1 MPLLARMI
9 AAPLQVSVG
18 SGTIGAVS
26 EMLESCRLSRNG
38 QVALVIGTGMGDAV
52 IDALDDQLNRDHIIR
67 VGRGTIDEAT
77 DVATRL
83 NTTAVDAVVGI
94 GGGRTLDVAKFA
106 STRLGLPML
115 AVATNLAHDGIAS
128 PVSVLRHGV
137 ARRSYGVAAPA
148 AIVVDLDF
156 VERAPEH
163 FLRSGVGDVVSNIS
177 AIADW
182 RLSHEMTGEP
192 LDGVAAALASTAAEA
207 VLAQP
212 GKPSEP
218 EFLRCLAE
226 ALILSGLAMSA
237 AGTSRPCSGACHEI
251 SHAIDHLYPGVG
263 SHGEQVAVGAM
274 FATFV
279 RGDSA
284 RVRHIADVF
293 ERHGLPLT
301 PAELELTERQFVDA
315 VLFAPATRPDRY
327 TILEHLDLDEPGAV
341 RAVHEFVEFVRC

>member
-18 SGTIGAVS
+18 AGTIKSIA
-26 EMLESCRLSRNG
+26 EMLESCRLSRTG
-38 QVALVIGTGMGDAV
+38 QVAFVIGTGMGDAAMTGV
-52 IDALDDQLNRDHIIR
+52 ADQLNRDHVVR
-67 VGRGTIDEAT
+67 VGRGTIDEAI

-83 NTTAVDAVVGI
+83 NTTAVDAIVGI

-106 STRLGLPML
+106 ATRLGLPML
-115 AVATNLAHDGIAS
+115 AVATNLSHDGIAS
-128 PVSVLRHGV
+128 PVSVLRHGT

-148 AIVVDLDF
+148 AVMVDLDF

-182 RLSHEMTGEP
+182 RLSHELTGEP

-212 GKPSEP
+212 GKPAEP
-218 EFLRCLAE
+218 AFLRCLAE

-251 SHAIDHLYPGVG
+251 SHALDHLYPGVG
-263 SHGEQVAVGAM
+263 SHGEQVAIGAL

-279 RGDSA
+279 RGDAS
-284 RVRHIADVF
+284 RVRHMADVL

-301 PAELELTERQFVDA
+301 PTEIELTESQFVEA
-315 VLFAPATRPDRY
+315 VLYAPATRPDRF
-327 TILEHLDLDEPGAV
+327 TILEHLDLDEPNAV